1 MRWSKSGGR
10 FPFRSVRMHNAT
22 GFRDRV
28 SPDQIMSAH
37 RRNWVVL
44 MVCVALLGCATDQ
57 HRYDA
62 AMDPVNLGIPDRQWD
77 PKRPD
82 PSVGWCAET
91 CIQMAIG
98 YYGQEVSQKQINQAG
113 APRHPDL
120 YVYDIDNALN
130 ALGVSFICFDEPN
143 SDLSA
148 FIVWIQ
154 DNLRC
159 GHLVIC
165 GCKLYPDEHP
175 DWNLD
180 HFVLVVGCNA
190 EGLLLNTQLDKIGR
204 AEERRV
210 GKGGRYQ
217 W

>member
-1 MRWSKSGGR
+1 L
-10 FPFRSVRMHNAT
+10 
-22 GFRDRV
+22 
-28 SPDQIMSAH
+28 
-37 RRNWVVL
+37 VVL
-44 MVCVALLGCATDQ
+44 VVCVALLGCATDQ

-62 AMDPVNLGIPDRQWD
+62 AMDPVNLVIPDRQWD

-120 YVYDIDNALN
+120 YAYDIDNALN
-130 ALGVSFICFDEPN
+130 ALGVSFICFDESN

-148 FIVWIQ
+148 FIVWIR

-159 GHLVIC
+159 GGPVIC

-190 EGLLLNTQLDKIGR
+190 EGLLLNTQLDMGGQLLVPYGRLASNRSRYSFKNRRERFFGR
-204 AEERRV
+204 AITGLRR
-210 GKGGRYQ
+210 
-217 W
+217 